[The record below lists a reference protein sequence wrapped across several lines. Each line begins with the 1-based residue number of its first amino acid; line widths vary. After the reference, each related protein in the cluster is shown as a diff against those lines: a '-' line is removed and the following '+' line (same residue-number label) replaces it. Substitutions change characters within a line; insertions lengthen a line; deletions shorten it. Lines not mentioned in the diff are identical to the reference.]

1 MGAENPTKR
10 KTTIMNDPKRSSA
23 EKLPKTAPGPLPA
36 ANDVTDRHYISV
48 ITDRILD
55 DATATNSLKS
65 CRAFAAYADAFITT
79 IAATRDHGWSD
90 SRNKVFHDALRP
102 LGRMLEDNLTAH
114 INHRPLPH
122 GVNAMGTAALT
133 IASAYDDAGLSD
145 WNAGIDDRL
154 L

>member
-1 MGAENPTKR
+1 MTNPTR
-10 KTTIMNDPKRSSA
+10 GST
-23 EKLPKTAPGPLPA
+23 ELPKTAPGPLPA
-36 ANDVTDRHYISV
+36 ANDVTDRDYISV

-65 CRAFAAYADAFITT
+65 CRAFAVYVDAFITVV
-79 IAATRDHGWSD
+79 AATRDYGWSD
-90 SRNKVFHDALRP
+90 SRNKFFHDALRP
-102 LGRMLEDNLTAH
+102 LGQLLEENLTAH
-114 INHRPLPH
+114 INRRPLPH

-133 IASAYDDAGLSD
+133 VAEAYDKAGLSD